1 MKLYN
6 ISLKNLKNSISNYT
20 MYFVSIVFCVFIFFS
35 FKSIQYNEALNSAG
49 VKVSVAVNAGSIV
62 IAGFVFLFIYYSKS
76 VFINRRTQEI
86 GTYSLLGMRK
96 NKIGQIFL
104 LETII
109 MGFVAT
115 AIGVVFGFLFSKLIT
130 MILLKLMKQ
139 LVVVKMSFSIKALL
153 QTIVVF
159 LAIFIVMV

>member
-35 FKSIQYNEALNSAG
+35 FKSIQYNEALISAG
-49 VKVSVAVNAGSIV
+49 VKISVAVNAGSIV
-62 IAGFVFLFIYYSKS
+62 IAGFVFLFIYYSNS
-76 VFINRRTQEI
+76 FFINRRTQEI

-115 AIGVVFGFLFSKLIT
+115 VIGVVFGFLFSN
-130 MILLKLMKQ
+130 
-139 LVVVKMSFSIKALL
+139 LL
-153 QTIVVF
+153 Q
-159 LAIFIVMV
+159 